1 MTLEEAEDAARNDPR
16 VIERQVRTF
25 LEIEK
30 VSDLYKP
37 GMTFEEA
44 EDAARNDLRVKERQ
58 MRTSQSIGV

>member
-1 MTLEEAEDAARNDPR
+1 MSSDEQKYIL
-16 VIERQVRTF
+16 TF
-25 LEIEK
+25 LDIEK